1 MGMTLD
7 TTQCSVVVMECC
19 WTLLSVLFSG
29 GDGDVVGLL
38 SVLFS
43 GGDGDVVGQCSQF
56 CSVVVMG
63 MLLDSALG
71 SVQWW

>member
-1 MGMTLD
+1 M
-7 TTQCSVVVMECC
+7 VR
-19 WTLLSVLFSG
+19 FSG

-43 GGDGDVVGQCSQF
+43 GGDGDVAGQF

-71 SVQWW
+71 SVQ